1 MARSP
6 EDDTP
11 VAETPTT
18 PEAVAASLQAIRTQI
33 DAVDLQL
40 LELINTRA
48 NLATQIGKCKNDGKS
63 EIFHPNREA
72 EVFGNVLSQNHGP
85 LGEVTIRAIYRE
97 IISGCRALQRM
108 PKVAFL
114 GPEHS
119 YSHIATLTRFGETVE
134 FMEVGSISAVFEE
147 VTRKHVDYGVV
158 PLENSTDGRIVDSLD
173 MFVRMPQIKICDEI
187 RLSIHH
193 NLLANCE
200 QSQIRKVYSKPQALS
215 QCRNWLSKNVPNAS
229 MHEVTSTTAAARLVQ
244 SEPDVAAV
252 ASRQAGVKY
261 GINILCANIEDSSNN
276 ETRFAVIGSHH
287 AKRTGKDKTALMFST
302 PHNPGAL
309 ADVLTVFKNNR
320 VNITWIESFPSRE
333 TKGEY
338 IFFIDFEGH
347 LDESKVQDTIR
358 EVESHCERIY
368 VLGSFP
374 LAKLEE

>member
-1 MARSP
+1 MAGSS
-6 EDDTP
+6 DDSAT
-11 VAETPTT
+11 TPT
-18 PEAVAASLQAIRTQI
+18 PESVAASLKAIRNQI
-33 DAVDLQL
+33 DAVDRQL
-40 LELINTRA
+40 VELMNQRA
-48 NLATQIGKCKNDGKS
+48 SLATQIGKCKNDGNS

-72 EVFGNVLSQNHGP
+72 EVFQNVLSHNPGP
-85 LGEVTIRAIYRE
+85 LDEVTVRAIFRE
-97 IISGCRALQRM
+97 VISGCRALQRM
-108 PKVAFL
+108 PRVAFL

-134 FMEVGSISAVFEE
+134 FVEVGSISAVFEE
-147 VTRKHVDYGVV
+147 VLKKRVDYGVV

-173 MFVRMPQIKICDEI
+173 MFVRIPQIKICDEI
-187 RLSIHH
+187 RMRIHH

-200 QSQIRKVYSKPQALS
+200 QSEIRRIYSKPQALS

-229 MHEVTSTTAAARLVQ
+229 LHEVTSTTAAARLVQ
-244 SEPDVAAV
+244 SEPYTAAV

-261 GINILCANIEDSSNN
+261 GIQILCANIEDSSNN

-287 AKRTGKDKTALMFST
+287 ARRTGRDKTALMFTT

-309 ADVLTVFKNNR
+309 ADVLMVFKQNA

-338 IFFIDFEGH
+338 IFFVDFEGH
-347 LDESKVQDTIR
+347 LDDEKVAHTVR
-358 EVESHCERIY
+358 EVGTHCQRIF

-374 LAKLEE
+374 LARVED